1 LAIILVNLFLILKKF
16 TFAGMV
22 SVNNL
27 SLYFGGQDIFKN
39 ISFMVNKGDKIGLT
53 GKNGAGKSTLLKILA
68 KDLTPNNGNVSV
80 PNGIVVGFL
89 RQDLE
94 FEDGRTVLEEAQTS
108 FEFLNDVEVRM
119 NEANKQLTERTDYE
133 SDAYLDI
140 INEFNVLE
148 ERFRMAGGHDTAAE
162 ISQVLSGLGFSQ
174 YDFERQT
181 TEFSGGWRMRI
192 ELAKILLMKPEL
204 LLLDEPTN
212 HLDIESI
219 MWLERWLKNY
229 SGAVVLVS
237 HDRLFLDASTNRT
250 IEVAFS
256 KINDYKASYTK
267 YLTLRE
273 DRVEKQI
280 QAKKNQDKYIEET
293 KLLINKFRAKKNKA
307 SFAQSLIKK
316 LDKLEIIQVEQED
329 IARMQFRFPPAP
341 HSGKMS
347 LEVKNASKSYGDLNV
362 LKNINLEIV
371 RGDKLAFVGKNGE
384 GKSTLA
390 KMIVKELDFNGEIQL
405 GHQVKMGYYAQNQ
418 AEFLDENLT
427 VLETIEHAATED
439 TAGRVRSIL
448 GSFLFSNDEVKKKV
462 KVLSG
467 GERARVALCK
477 LLLDPYNLLVMD
489 EPTNHLDITSKEL
502 LKKALNNYDGSLIVV
517 SHDRE
522 FLQGLTEKVYE
533 FKNQN
538 IKEYFGDIDTFL
550 SEKDLENFKELE
562 SSQKDQKKIKQDK
575 TGEQFSYSEQKN
587 KQKKLKKLKNRISK
601 LEKQIEILDKS
612 QKSIDLEL
620 AIPEKFTELSKKDN
634 FFVDYEHNQQKLK
647 ELEAEW
653 EQAAEQLEA
662 IK

>member
-1 LAIILVNLFLILKKF
+1 
-16 TFAGMV
+16 MV

-27 SLYFGGQDIFKN
+27 SLYFGGQDIFKD

-53 GKNGAGKSTLLKILA
+53 GKNGAGKSTLLKVLA
-68 KDLTPNNGNVSV
+68 KDLTPNKGNVSV
-80 PNGIVVGFL
+80 PNGLIVGFL

-94 FEDGRTVLEEAQTS
+94 FEDGRTVLEEAQTA
-108 FEFLNDVEVRM
+108 FEFLNDVETRM

-133 SDAYLDI
+133 SEAYLDI
-140 INEFNVLE
+140 INEFNELE
-148 ERFRMAGGHDTAAE
+148 ERFRMAGGNDTAAE
-162 ISQVLSGLGFSQ
+162 INQVLSGLGFTQ

-192 ELAKILLMKPEL
+192 ELAKILLMKPDL

-219 MWLERWLKNY
+219 MWLERWLKDY
-229 SGAVVLVS
+229 SGAIVLVS
-237 HDRLFLDASTNRT
+237 HDRLFLDAATNRT

-273 DRVEKQI
+273 DRVLKQI
-280 QAKKNQDKYIEET
+280 QAKKNQDKFIEET
-293 KLLINKFRAKKNKA
+293 KVLINKFRAKKNKA
-307 SFAQSLIKK
+307 AFAQTLIKK
-316 LDKLEIIQVEQED
+316 LERLEIIQVEQED
-329 IARMQFRFPPAP
+329 VARMQFRFPPAP
-341 HSGKMS
+341 HSGKIS
-347 LEVKNASKSYGDLNV
+347 LKIYEASKSFDDLKV
-362 LKNINLEIV
+362 LDKVNLEIV
-371 RGDKLAFVGKNGE
+371 KGDKIAFVGKNGE

-390 KMIVKELDFNGEIQL
+390 KMIVNELEFDGKIEL

-427 VLETIEHAATED
+427 VLETIEQAATED
-439 TAGRVRSIL
+439 TSGRVRSIL

-477 LLLDPYNLLVMD
+477 LLLEPYNLLIMD

-502 LKKALNNYDGSLIVV
+502 LKKALAKYDGSLIVV

-538 IKEYFGDIDTFL
+538 IKEYIGDIDTFL
-550 SEKDLENFKELE
+550 EEKDLENFKQLE
-562 SSQKDQKKIKQDK
+562 SSQKEQKNTKQDKSDVQLSYAEQKAHQKKIK
-575 TGEQFSYSEQKN
+575 
-587 KQKKLKKLKNRISK
+587 KLQNRVSK
-601 LEKQIEILDKS
+601 LEKEIETLDKF
-612 QKSIDLEL
+612 QKQIDADL
-620 AIPEKFTELSKKDN
+620 AIPEKFTELSQKDG
-634 FFVDYEHNQQKLK
+634 FFAEYEKNQQKLQ
-647 ELEAEW
+647 ELEEEW
-653 EQAAEQLEA
+653 ELAAVQLEA

>member
-1 LAIILVNLFLILKKF
+1 
-16 TFAGMV
+16 
-22 SVNNL
+22 
-27 SLYFGGQDIFKN
+27 
-39 ISFMVNKGDKIGLT
+39 MVNKGDKIGLT
-53 GKNGAGKSTLLKILA
+53 GKNGAGKSTLLKVLA
-68 KDLTPNNGNVSV
+68 KDLTPNKGNVSV
-80 PNGIVVGFL
+80 PNGLIVGFL

-94 FEDGRTVLEEAQTS
+94 FEDGRTVLEEAQTA
-108 FEFLNDVEVRM
+108 FEFLNDVETRM

-140 INEFNVLE
+140 INEFNELE
-148 ERFRMAGGHDTAAE
+148 ERFRMAGGNDTAAE
-162 ISQVLSGLGFSQ
+162 INQVLSGLGFTQ

-192 ELAKILLMKPEL
+192 ELAKILLMKPDL

-219 MWLERWLKNY
+219 MWLERWLKDY
-229 SGAVVLVS
+229 SGAIVLVS
-237 HDRLFLDASTNRT
+237 HDRLFLDAATNRT

-273 DRVEKQI
+273 DRVLKQI
-280 QAKKNQDKYIEET
+280 QAKKNQDKFIEET
-293 KLLINKFRAKKNKA
+293 KVLINKFRAKKNKA
-307 SFAQSLIKK
+307 AFAQTLIKK
-316 LDKLEIIQVEQED
+316 LERLEIIQVEQED
-329 IARMQFRFPPAP
+329 VARMQFRFPPAP
-341 HSGKMS
+341 HSGKIS
-347 LEVKNASKSYGDLNV
+347 LKIDEASKSFDDLKV
-362 LKNINLEIV
+362 LDKVNLEIV
-371 RGDKLAFVGKNGE
+371 KGDKIAFVGKNGE

-390 KMIVKELDFNGEIQL
+390 KMIVNELEFDGKIEL

-427 VLETIEHAATED
+427 VLETIEQAATED
-439 TAGRVRSIL
+439 TSGRVRSIL

-477 LLLDPYNLLVMD
+477 LLLEPYNLLIMD

-502 LKKALNNYDGSLIVV
+502 LKKALAKYDGSLIVV

-538 IKEYFGDIDTFL
+538 IKEYIGDIDTFL
-550 SEKDLENFKELE
+550 EEKDLENFKQLE
-562 SSQKDQKKIKQDK
+562 SSQKEQKNTKQDKSDVQLSYAEQKAHQKKIK
-575 TGEQFSYSEQKN
+575 
-587 KQKKLKKLKNRISK
+587 KLQNRVSK
-601 LEKQIEILDKS
+601 LEKEIETLDKS
-612 QKSIDLEL
+612 QKQIDADL
-620 AIPEKFTELSKKDN
+620 AIPEKFTELSQKDG
-634 FFVDYEHNQQKLK
+634 FFAEYEKNQQKLQ

-653 EQAAEQLEA
+653 EKAAVQLEA

>member
-1 LAIILVNLFLILKKF
+1 
-16 TFAGMV
+16 
-22 SVNNL
+22 
-27 SLYFGGQDIFKN
+27 
-39 ISFMVNKGDKIGLT
+39 MVNKGDKIGLT
-53 GKNGAGKSTLLKILA
+53 GKNGAGKSTLLKVLA

-108 FEFLNDVEVRM
+108 FEFLNDVEIRM
-119 NEANKQLTERTDYE
+119 NDANKQLTERTDYE

-280 QAKKNQDKYIEET
+280 QAKKNQDKYIDET
-293 KLLINKFRAKKNKA
+293 KILINKFRAKKNKA

-329 IARMQFRFPPAP
+329 VARMQFRFPPAP

-347 LEVKNASKSYGDLNV
+347 LEVKDASKSYGDLNV
-362 LKNINLEIV
+362 LDKINLEIV

-390 KMIVKELDFNGEIQL
+390 KMIVKELDFTGDIQL

-427 VLETIEHAATED
+427 VLETIEQAATED

-477 LLLDPYNLLVMD
+477 LLLEPYNLLVMD

-538 IKEYFGDIDTFL
+538 IKEYVGDIDTFL

-562 SSQKDQKKIKQDK
+562 SSQKEQKKKKQDK
-575 TGEQFSYSEQKN
+575 SEDQLSYTDHKN
-587 KQKKLKKLKNRISK
+587 HQKKLKKFQNRISK

-612 QKSIDLEL
+612 QKQIDADL
-620 AIPEKFTELSKKDN
+620 AIPEKFNEMSKKDG
-634 FFVDYEHNQQKLK
+634 FFAEYENNQLKLQ
-647 ELEAEW
+647 ELELEW
-653 EQAAEQLEA
+653 GQAVEQLEA

>member
-1 LAIILVNLFLILKKF
+1 
-16 TFAGMV
+16 
-22 SVNNL
+22 
-27 SLYFGGQDIFKN
+27 
-39 ISFMVNKGDKIGLT
+39 MVNKGDKIGLT
-53 GKNGAGKSTLLKILA
+53 GKNGAGKSTLLKVLA

-108 FEFLNDVEVRM
+108 FEFLNDVEIRM

-181 TEFSGGWRMRI
+181 SEFSGGWRMRI
-192 ELAKILLMKPEL
+192 ELAKILLLKPEL

-280 QAKKNQDKYIEET
+280 QSKKNQDKYIEET
-293 KLLINKFRAKKNKA
+293 KILINKFRAKKNKA

-329 IARMQFRFPPAP
+329 VARMQFRFPPAP

-347 LEVKNASKSYGDLNV
+347 LEVKNASKNYGDLNV
-362 LKNINLEIV
+362 LDKINLEIV

-390 KMIVKELDFNGEIQL
+390 KMIVKELDFTGEIQL

-427 VLETIEHAATED
+427 VLETIEQAATED
-439 TAGRVRSIL
+439 TSGRVRSIL

-477 LLLDPYNLLVMD
+477 LLLEPYNLLVMD

-538 IKEYFGDIDTFL
+538 IKEYVGDIDTFL
-550 SEKDLENFKELE
+550 EEKDLENFKELE
-562 SSQKDQKKIKQDK
+562 SSQKEQKKTKQDK
-575 TGEQFSYSEQKN
+575 SVDQLSYADQKN
-587 KQKKLKKLKNRISK
+587 QQKKLKKLQNRISK

-612 QKSIDLEL
+612 QKQIDADL
-620 AIPEKFTELSKKDN
+620 AIPEKFSVLSKKDG
-634 FFVDYEHNQQKLK
+634 FFAEYENNQQKLQ
-647 ELEAEW
+647 ELEFEW
-653 EQAAEQLEA
+653 GKAAEQLES

>member
-1 LAIILVNLFLILKKF
+1 
-16 TFAGMV
+16 
-22 SVNNL
+22 
-27 SLYFGGQDIFKN
+27 
-39 ISFMVNKGDKIGLT
+39 MVNKGDKIGLT
-53 GKNGAGKSTLLKILA
+53 GKNGAGKSTLLKVLA

-108 FEFLNDVEVRM
+108 FEFLNDVEIRM

-219 MWLERWLKNY
+219 MWLERWLRNY

-293 KLLINKFRAKKNKA
+293 KILINKFRAKKNKA

-329 IARMQFRFPPAP
+329 VARMQFRFPPAP

-362 LKNINLEIV
+362 LDKINLEIV

-390 KMIVKELDFNGEIQL
+390 KMIVKELDFTGEIQL

-427 VLETIEHAATED
+427 VLETIEQAATED

-477 LLLDPYNLLVMD
+477 LLLEPYNLLVMD

-522 FLQGLTEKVYE
+522 FLQGLTQKVYE

-538 IKEYFGDIDTFL
+538 IKEYVGDIDTFL

-562 SSQKDQKKIKQDK
+562 SSQKDQKKTKQDK
-575 TGEQFSYSEQKN
+575 SDDQLSYADQKN
-587 KQKKLKKLKNRISK
+587 QQKKVKKLQNRISK

-612 QKSIDLEL
+612 QKQIDADL
-620 AIPEKFTELSKKDN
+620 AIPEKFSELSKKDG
-634 FFVDYEHNQQKLK
+634 FFAEYENNQKKLL
-647 ELEAEW
+647 ELEVEW
-653 EQAAEQLEA
+653 AQAAEQLEA

>member
-1 LAIILVNLFLILKKF
+1 
-16 TFAGMV
+16 
-22 SVNNL
+22 
-27 SLYFGGQDIFKN
+27 
-39 ISFMVNKGDKIGLT
+39 MVNKGDKIGLT
-53 GKNGAGKSTLLKILA
+53 GKNGAGKSTLLKVLA

-108 FEFLNDVEVRM
+108 FEFLNDVEIRM
-119 NEANKQLTERTDYE
+119 NDANKQLTERTDYE

-280 QAKKNQDKYIEET
+280 QAKKNQDKYIGET
-293 KLLINKFRAKKNKA
+293 KILINKFRAKKNKA

-316 LDKLEIIQVEQED
+316 LEKLEIIQVEQED
-329 IARMQFRFPPAP
+329 VARMQFRFPPAP

-347 LEVKNASKSYGDLNV
+347 LEVKDASKNYGDLNV
-362 LKNINLEIV
+362 LDKINLEIV

-390 KMIVKELDFNGEIQL
+390 KMIVKELDFTGEIQL

-427 VLETIEHAATED
+427 VLETIEQAATED

-477 LLLDPYNLLVMD
+477 LLLEPYNLLVMD

-538 IKEYFGDIDTFL
+538 IKEYVGDIDTFL

-562 SSQKDQKKIKQDK
+562 SSQKEQKKTKQDK
-575 TGEQFSYSEQKN
+575 SGDQLSYADQKN
-587 KQKKLKKLKNRISK
+587 KQKELKKLKNRISK
-601 LEKQIEILDKS
+601 LEKQIEVLDKS
-612 QKSIDLEL
+612 QKQIDADL
-620 AIPEKFTELSKKDN
+620 AIPEKFSEMSKKDG
-634 FFVDYEHNQQKLK
+634 FFAEYENNQIKLQ
-647 ELEAEW
+647 ELEVEW
-653 EQAAEQLEA
+653 GQAAEKLDA